1 MEQNFKRTLTT
12 VSCQKNLL
20 VSGRA
25 NPDFSLESVRLVL
38 TFSNI
43 FNLLTVQSCFRCSDT
58 GSDLDQTGGQIWL
71 YSQRSLSRRHFFN
84 LLLVKKGNFLSSVTK
99 LLVADSLQTG
109 IRTNVAML
117 NIKKK
122 HPENNASLF
131 EGATLGHGLCFW
143 DLFVT
148 CDSEKKLIFAEN
160 KVTELTLNWNV
171 HGYGF

>member
-109 IRTNVAML
+109 IRTNAAML
-117 NIKKK
+117 NIKKNTLK
-122 HPENNASLF
+122 IMPPCLKVLHLAMDCVSGICLLRVTARRNLF
-131 EGATLGHGLCFW
+131 LQRTK
-143 DLFVT
+143 
-148 CDSEKKLIFAEN
+148 SQS
-160 KVTELTLNWNV
+160 
-171 HGYGF
+171 